1 VLPGLRVAYLVAT
14 VLLLVAMPFG
24 DPTVLLALFV
34 AVDLATAALLLARL
48 VDAAAAAPQSVVSLG
63 DYITLPLFRRT
74 VPGLRSRRP
83 AIIIESQVA
92 WRQAADFRR
101 RHGVV
106 RRAPRAAQPEAQS
119 PR

>member
-1 VLPGLRVAYLVAT
+1 MPGLRVAYLIAA

-34 AVDLATAALLLARL
+34 AVDLAAAALLMAR
-48 VDAAAAAPQSVVSLG
+48 VADAAAAAPQQVVSLG
-63 DYITLPLFRRT
+63 EYATLPLFRRT

-83 AIIIESQVA
+83 AVIIESQVA
-92 WRQAADFRR
+92 WRQAAAFRR

-106 RRAPRAAQPEAQS
+106 RRAPTAVQGDV
-119 PR
+119 